1 MKFIHIQV
9 TSCLPLFV
17 EFGGT
22 RLESIPET
30 LWSMALGL
38 YPQYKR
44 SKICRCLRLSGGQF
58 KERLESDGHPFP
70 STGFV
75 LASKEVAK
83 ETPIPSQK
91 IQLTLHGQARSM
103 TLCFDMHALAQ
114 VLRGGCLCYDDGGY
128 P

>member
-1 MKFIHIQV
+1 MNGLTLESAEEAFRQWRDQRN
-9 TSCLPLFV
+9 
-17 EFGGT
+17 T

-58 KERLESDGHPFP
+58 KERLEADGHPFP

-75 LASKEVAK
+75 LASKEVVT
-83 ETPIPSQK
+83 ETPIPSPK
-91 IQLTLHGQARSM
+91 IELTLHGQARSM

-114 VLRGGCLCYDDGGY
+114 VLPHVGALL
-128 P
+128 